1 MDTKANFQMKK
12 MNENVANTGSRG
24 ENSSPPNP
32 LQILSVDRSTALFIA
47 LLVLDLISFK
57 NTYSMREE
65 KILN

>member
-1 MDTKANFQMKK
+1 MEYQYDIF
-12 MNENVANTGSRG
+12 GSRG
-24 ENSSPPNP
+24 DNSSPPNP